1 MITMPQTYPASKNIN
16 TWLPYDLHV
25 SMTFIT
31 ALVLLG
37 HFSNATG
44 RSSQH
49 HKTKNVFKKTICWN
63 TIFVHS
69 KIRWTD
75 LNSYLQNK
83 AKFILLSNFLA
94 TQLKHYYQDLAYF
107 LYWCKKYTQSVHKNP
122 WINFPSLSSCS
133 MFLTFPTKFKPQDH
147 NIPAHHMK
155 MFDTVFQILVFRSS
169 PKA

>member
-1 MITMPQTYPASKNIN
+1 MQPVA
-16 TWLPYDLHV
+16 
-25 SMTFIT
+25 
-31 ALVLLG
+31 
-37 HFSNATG
+37 
-44 RSSQH
+44 
-49 HKTKNVFKKTICWN
+49 
-63 TIFVHS
+63 VHS
-69 KIRWTD
+69 ITKQKMSLKRPSVEIQFLFILKSD
-75 LNSYLQNK
+75 GQISMHLLKK
-83 AKFILLSNFLA
+83 ATFILLSNFLA